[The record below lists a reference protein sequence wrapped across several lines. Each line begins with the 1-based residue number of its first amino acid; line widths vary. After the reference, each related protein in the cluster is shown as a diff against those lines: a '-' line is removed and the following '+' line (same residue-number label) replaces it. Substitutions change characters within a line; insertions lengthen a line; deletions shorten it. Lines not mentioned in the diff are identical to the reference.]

1 MAVFVNGVELTGGG
15 GATWESKSA
24 NFTAAA
30 SKNYLVDTSSNT
42 VTATLPGS
50 ASAGNEIRFLDVSG
64 TFDTNK
70 LTIARNSHKIQGVAD
85 DIEVTTNRAGFS
97 LVYYNATQGWLITE
111 KG

>member
-50 ASAGNEIRFLDVSG
+50 ASAGRREAPDAHR
-64 TFDTNK
+64 
-70 LTIARNSHKIQGVAD
+70 
-85 DIEVTTNRAGFS
+85 GF
-97 LVYYNATQGWLITE
+97 QE
-111 KG
+111 DRR